1 MTMARI
7 QVIVQLTDE
16 LVDVLDRRAATAGT
30 SRSELIRMAL
40 ERYFRDDL
48 EARIDDAIR
57 EGYSRV
63 PPDDEFDP
71 LAEAAA
77 RRTIAAE
84 PW

>member
-16 LVDVLDRRAATAGT
+16 LIDVLDRRAATAGT

-40 ERYFRDDL
+40 ERYFRDDV

-57 EGYSRV
+57 EGYSRI
-63 PPDDEFDP
+63 PPDGEFDP
-71 LAEAAA
+71 VAEAAA